1 MKRIRIYSFLI
12 FSAFCLMAAYSC
24 EVDCGCE
31 PEPQSMDTCQC
42 FDNSRDVLMVAD
54 FEDEGLPN
62 DCGGSIG
69 IWKDTLSNIEV
80 WATADTMGGGAQN
93 SRWYAKLAIVG
104 NDGVSPVGWTGGGLV
119 IKLTDCP
126 EGVDLSRYDS
136 LQFEVKMFAN
146 SNLRETRIKLQDIEN
161 DSIPERYI
169 LNSDYGNFPSADWET
184 ISIPLEHF
192 DTILITDH
200 LYKWVPLDQER
211 VKEIVSVSVNDG
223 SFVEPANGILG
234 FDNFRFVKK

>member
-1 MKRIRIYSFLI
+1 MINPRTCSFLI
-12 FSAFCLMAAYSC
+12 LGALSFLFAASC

-31 PEPQSMDTCQC
+31 PEKMDTDQCQC
-42 FDNSRDVLMVAD
+42 FDISQDVLMIAD
-54 FEDEGLPN
+54 FEDDGRPN

-80 WATADTMGGGAQN
+80 WVTTDTMGGGAQN

-104 NDGVSPVGWTGGGLV
+104 NDGVSPAGWTGGGLV
-119 IKLTDCP
+119 VKITDCP
-126 EGVDLSRYDS
+126 DGVDLRMYDS
-136 LQFEVKMFAN
+136 LRFEVKMFLN

-200 LYKWVPLDQER
+200 LYKWVPLDQEK